1 MSLAL
6 FSLADAS
13 VSQIAPKDGGKK
25 PPPKR
30 TVTATSDPVVV
41 PEPR

>member
-1 MSLAL
+1 MSI
-6 FSLADAS
+6 AS
-13 VSQIAPKDGGKK
+13 FAVAEPTLSQIASQAGTKK

-30 TVTATSDPVVV
+30 QATALADPVVI

>member
-1 MSLAL
+1 MSIAL
-6 FSLADAS
+6 FAVAEPTL
-13 VSQIAPKDGGKK
+13 SQIASQGAGKK

-30 TVTATSDPVVV
+30 QATALADPVVV